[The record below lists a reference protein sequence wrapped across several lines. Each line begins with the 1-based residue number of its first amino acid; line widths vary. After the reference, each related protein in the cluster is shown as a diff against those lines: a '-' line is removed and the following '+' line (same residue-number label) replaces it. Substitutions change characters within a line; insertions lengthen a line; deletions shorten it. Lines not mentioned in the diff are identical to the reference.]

1 MRLSVLSAAY
11 PLAATGPDA
20 PGGSEQILTLLDR
33 ALVRGGH
40 RSVVVA
46 CEGSVT
52 EGRLL
57 ATPRAV
63 GELNEAVRR
72 RAHEEYKRVLCEAL
86 NTWDFDLI
94 HMHGLDFHAYLPP
107 PGVPVL
113 VTLHLPPDW
122 YPERVFRLT
131 RPQTWLHCV
140 SASQQAHCPP
150 SDVLLPFIP
159 NGVPLA
165 QLRTSVRKRGYALAL
180 GRICPEKGYH
190 LALDAAARA
199 DVPLLLAGELF
210 RYRAHEEYFASK
222 ILPRLKN
229 GTRRFIGPVGTAR
242 KRRLLAGAQCLLVP
256 SRVEETSSLV
266 AMEAMACGTPVI
278 AFPAGALS
286 EIVEHGRTGFLVAD
300 EREMAEAIGRVGEI
314 DPEECRRVARERF
327 SAERMVERYME
338 RYRRLVSETRRAM
351 AEPLAYGS
359 ASE

>member
-1 MRLSVLSAAY
+1 MRLSVLSVAY
-11 PLAATGPDA
+11 PLAAVGPDA

-33 ALVRGGH
+33 ALVRNGH
-40 RSVVVA
+40 RSVAIA

-63 GELNEAVRR
+63 GELNGEVHK
-72 RAHEEYKRVLCEAL
+72 RAHAHYARAIRDAL
-86 NTWDFDLI
+86 ATWDFDLI

-122 YPERVFRLT
+122 YPGWVFRLA
-131 RPQTWLHCV
+131 RPETWLQCV

-150 SDVLLPFIP
+150 SKSLLPFIP
-159 NGVPLA
+159 NGVPLER
-165 QLRTSVRKRGYALAL
+165 LRTSVRRRSYALAL

-190 LALDAAARA
+190 LALDAAVRAR
-199 DVPLLLAGELF
+199 VPLALAGELF
-210 RYRAHEEYFASK
+210 RYREHEEYFASE
-222 ILPRLKN
+222 ILPRLEN

-242 KRRLLAGAQCLLVP
+242 KRRLLAGARCLLVP
-256 SRVEETSSLV
+256 SLVEETSSLV
-266 AMEAMACGTPVI
+266 AMEALACGTPVI
-278 AFPAGALS
+278 AFPAGALG

-300 EREMAEAIGRVGEI
+300 EREMAEAIGRAGEI

-327 SAERMVERYME
+327 SAEYMVARYLERYQ
-338 RYRRLVSETRRAM
+338 RLALGRAQ
-351 AEPLAYGS
+351 AVPLTAGQ
-359 ASE
+359 ARP